1 MQRAHLVRA
10 ALGAALLLVDSAIA
24 QAPASAAGLEFRCVG
39 PTRGGRVTAVAGVRQ
54 RRGEFYMGATGGGVF
69 KTRDFGSRWEN
80 VSDGFFASPSIG
92 AIRVAP
98 SNPDVVWVGTGSEA
112 LRSNVIQG
120 AGVYRSV
127 DAGKSW
133 SFVGLGDAGQIGA
146 VEVDPRDPDVAY
158 VAVVGKAFR
167 PSAERGLYRT
177 TDGGETWE
185 RLLFVSERTGIVDV
199 EISPADPNVL
209 YAAAWTAERKPWTIR
224 SGSEEGGVFRSMDA
238 GATWTRLTEGL
249 PGGVVG
255 KADLAVTP
263 AAPARVY
270 VLIEAP
276 DDVGGVYRS
285 DDGGDHFEQTSSDSG
300 PRVRPFYYTNIDA
313 DPQDAD
319 RVYVSATGFYRSTD
333 GGKTFRRR
341 GTPHGD
347 NHDLWIHPDDS
358 DLMVQA
364 NDGGANVTLD
374 GGDTWSTQDNQP
386 TAELYQV
393 AFDEREPYWLYAG
406 QQDNTTIRVP
416 VLPPR
421 AALGGAASF
430 WEAVGGC
437 ETGPAVP
444 NPGDPDVVY
453 AACKGRFQVYRARTG
468 QTQSYDVTAA
478 NMYGHDPKDLRDR
491 FQRVSPIHVSPH
503 DPGVV
508 YHASQFVYR
517 TRDEGRTWDR
527 ISPDLTA
534 FDPERQGISGEPI
547 TRDITGEE
555 FYSCLYAL
563 KESPRVEGLIWVG
576 ANDGPIHV
584 TRDGGRTWSDVT
596 PAQIEPGGRVQC
608 VEPSPHADGT
618 AFVTVLRYQL
628 GDDRPYALRTRDFG
642 ASWALITDGSNGI
655 PADEPVRVV
664 RADPVREGLL
674 YCGTERG
681 LYLSFDDGGV
691 WQPLRQGL
699 PVVPVTDIAIHPRG
713 DLVLSTM
720 GRSFWVLD
728 DLGPLR
734 AFGAGLADDVLA
746 WAEPSRALRQHHRGS
761 RSIPE
766 YPSPGAVLDYWVPE
780 GFGGELTLEV
790 RGPSGELVR
799 VISSESPGEEWV
811 EPDEP
816 GMRALELLR
825 VGTPKLPKAPGANR
839 FRWDMQHAGAWH
851 PDRRRAGGQGP
862 MVAPGRYRLRLSGAG
877 LRAEAEL
884 DVALEQRVLDEGV
897 TLEDVKAQERIGLQ
911 IRDAISRARRIEAQA
926 AEETDDEALR
936 AVRAEVLVALRTAR
950 GTYQQPMLLDQ
961 LGYLAGIVRGAD
973 QAPGRDVEERL
984 AEWEAQLADLDSRL
998 RR

>member
-1 MQRAHLVRA
+1 M
-10 ALGAALLLVDSAIA
+10 
-24 QAPASAAGLEFRCVG
+24 
-39 PTRGGRVTAVAGVRQ
+39 TAVAGVRQ

-98 SNPDVVWVGTGSEA
+98 SDPDVVWVGTGSEA

-120 AGVYRSV
+120 TGVYRSV

-133 SFVGLGDAGQIGA
+133 SFVGLAEAGQIGA

-185 RLLFVSERTGIVDV
+185 RILFVSERTGIVDV

-224 SGSEEGGVFRSMDA
+224 SGSEEGGVFRSMD
-238 GATWTRLTEGL
+238 GGSTWARLADGL
-249 PGGVVG
+249 PGGVIG

-263 AAPARVY
+263 ADPARVY
-270 VLIEAP
+270 VLIEAA
-276 DDVGGVYRS
+276 DDAGGVYRS
-285 DDGGDHFEQTSSDSG
+285 DDGGDHFEQTSSESG
-300 PRVRPFYYTNIDA
+300 LRARPFYYTNIDA

-319 RVYVSATGFYRSTD
+319 RVYVNATGFYRSTD
-333 GGKTFRRR
+333 GGRSWRRR
-341 GTPHGD
+341 NTPHGD
-347 NHDLWIHPDDS
+347 NHDIWIHPDDS
-358 DLMVQA
+358 DLFVQA
-364 NDGGANVTLD
+364 NDGGANVTID
-374 GGDTWSTQDNQP
+374 GGETWSTQDNQP
-386 TAELYQV
+386 TAELYQI

-416 VLPPR
+416 VFPPR
-421 AALGGAASF
+421 AALGGASSF

-444 NPGDPDVVY
+444 KPGDPDVVY
-453 AACKGRFQVYRARTG
+453 SACKGRFQVYRARTG

-503 DPGVV
+503 DPGVI

-555 FYSCLYAL
+555 FYSCLYAV
-563 KESPRVEGLIWVG
+563 KESPRVAGLIWVG

-584 TRDGGRTWSDVT
+584 TRDGGRTWADVT
-596 PAQIEPGGRVQC
+596 PNQVEPGGRVQC

-628 GDDRPYALRTRDFG
+628 GDDRPYALRTTDFG
-642 ASWALITDGSNGI
+642 ASWTLVTDGSNGI

-664 RADPVREGLL
+664 RFDPVRKGLV

-681 LYLSFDDGGV
+681 LYVSFDDGGL
-691 WQPLRQGL
+691 WHPIQQGL
-699 PVVPVTDIAIHPRG
+699 PVVPVTDIAVHPQG

-734 AFGAGLADDVLA
+734 AFGAGLAADVLA

-780 GFGGELTLEV
+780 GFEGELTLEV

-799 VISSESPGEEWV
+799 VISSESAGEEWV

-862 MVAPGRYRLRLSGAG
+862 MVAPGRYRLRLSGGG
-877 LRAEAEL
+877 LRAETEL

-897 TLEDVKAQERIGLQ
+897 TFEDVKAQERVGLQ
-911 IRDAISRARRIEAQA
+911 IRDAISRARRIEAMA
-926 AEETDDEALR
+926 AEETDDEAVR
-936 AVRAEVLVALRTAR
+936 AVRAEVLAALRTAR

-984 AEWEAQLADLDSRL
+984 AEWEAQLADMDSRL

>member
-1 MQRAHLVRA
+1 MQRALSSWA
-10 ALGAALLLVDSAIA
+10 ALGAALLFVDSSAA
-24 QAPASAAGLEFRCVG
+24 QISSAAGLEFRCVG

-69 KTRDFGSRWEN
+69 KTTDFGHSWRS

-98 SNPDVVWVGTGSEA
+98 SDPDVIWVGTGSEA

-120 AGVYRSV
+120 SGVYLSRN
-127 DAGKSW
+127 AGKTW
-133 SFVGLGDAGQIGA
+133 DFVGLGDAGQIGA
-146 VEVDPRDPDVAY
+146 VEVDPRDPDVAW
-158 VAVVGKAFR
+158 VAVVGRAFR
-167 PSAERGLYRT
+167 PNQERGLYRT
-177 TDGGETWE
+177 RDGGLTWD
-185 RLLFVSERTGIVDV
+185 RVLFVSDETGIVDV
-199 EISPADPNVL
+199 EISPADPDVL
-209 YAAAWTAERKPWTIR
+209 YATAWTADRKPWTIE
-224 SGSEEGGVFRSMDA
+224 SGSEDDGVFRSLDG
-238 GATWTRLTEGL
+238 GATWAKLDNGL
-249 PGGVVG
+249 PQGLVG
-255 KADLAVTP
+255 KADLAVSP

-276 DDVGGVYRS
+276 GDEGGVYRS
-285 DDGGDHFEQTSSDSG
+285 DDGGDTFEQVSSDG
-300 PRVRPFYYTNIDA
+300 GLRARPFYYTNIDA
-313 DPQDAD
+313 DPVDAD

-333 GGKTFRRR
+333 GGKNWRRR

-347 NHDLWIHPDDS
+347 NHDLWIHPDDPQ
-358 DLMVQA
+358 LMVQA

-386 TAELYQV
+386 TAELYQI

-421 AALGGAASF
+421 AALGGTSSF

-444 NPGDPDVVY
+444 KPGDPDVVY
-453 AACKGRFQVYRARTG
+453 AACKGRFQVFRARTD

-503 DPGVV
+503 DADVV

-517 TRDEGRTWDR
+517 TRDEGRTWER

-534 FDPERQGISGEPI
+534 FDPERQGISGAPI

-563 KESPRVEGLIWVG
+563 RESPRVAGLIWVG

-584 TRDGGRTWSDVT
+584 TRDGGQSWRDVT
-596 PAQIEPGGRVQC
+596 PGLIEGGGRVQC
-608 VEPSPHADGT
+608 VEPSPHQDGK
-618 AFVTVLRYQL
+618 AYATVLRYQL
-628 GDDRPYALRTRDFG
+628 GDDRPYALRTTDYG
-642 ASWALITDGSNGI
+642 ASWTLLTDGENGI
-655 PADEPVRVV
+655 PVDEPVRVV
-664 RADPVREGLL
+664 REDPVRPGLL
-674 YCGTERG
+674 YCGTESG
-681 LYLSFDDGGV
+681 LYVSFDDGGA
-691 WQPLRQGL
+691 WQRLENGL
-699 PVVPVTDIAIHPRG
+699 PVVPVTDIAIHPTG

-734 AFGAGLADDVLA
+734 AFGSGLAADA
-746 WAEPSRALRQHHRGS
+746 FAFATPRRALRQHHRGS

-766 YPSPGAVLDYWVPE
+766 YPGPGAVLDYWLPE
-780 GFGGELTLEV
+780 GFEGELTLEI
-790 RGPSGELVR
+790 RSGTGQLVR
-799 VISSESPGEEWV
+799 VLSSESAGEEWV

-825 VGTPKLPKAPGANR
+825 VGTPKLPKAVGANR
-839 FRWDMQHAGAWH
+839 FVWDMQHAGAWH
-851 PDRRRAGGQGP
+851 PDRRRAGGSGP
-862 MVAPGRYRLRLSGAG
+862 MVAPGTYRLRLAG
-877 LRAEAEL
+877 GGQRAEAVLE
-884 DVALEQRVLDEGV
+884 VGLEQRVLAEGI
-897 TLEDVKAQERIGLQ
+897 TPEDVAMQERIGLQ
-911 IRDAISRARRIEAQA
+911 IRDAIGRARRIEADAA
-926 AEETDDEALR
+926 AETEDADEQALR
-936 AVRAEVLVALRTAR
+936 AEILAALRTAR

-961 LGYLAGIVRGAD
+961 LTYLAGIVRGAD
-973 QAPGRDVEERL
+973 QRPGRDVEERL
-984 AEWEAQLADLDSRL
+984 AEWEAQLADFESRL